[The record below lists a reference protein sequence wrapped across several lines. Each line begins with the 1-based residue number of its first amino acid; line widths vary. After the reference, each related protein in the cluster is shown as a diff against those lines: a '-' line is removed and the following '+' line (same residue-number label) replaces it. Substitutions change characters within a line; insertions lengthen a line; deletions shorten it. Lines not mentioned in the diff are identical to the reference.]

1 MGALA
6 YFSSMSSNL
15 ASPVWAHRRYRL
27 VVYDLDGTLFETI
40 PDLRTA
46 ANLALEEQSR
56 PTVSTEAVRQAIGD
70 GARVLIER
78 LCPPGTDHEE
88 VEAILDS
95 FRTHYE
101 RVCLQQTTLREGA
114 LEFVRRRGTAP
125 WRLQAILTNKP
136 QTPTDLL
143 AGHHGLREWI
153 GRALGGDTEFG
164 RKPDPAGLE
173 SLMAWAGADRET
185 TLVVGDGPADLAV
198 AQAAGVDAVRL
209 DGGYGLSSELDRFP
223 CAWRAGSF
231 SELEG
236 LWSRVEPGADHDPP
250 FPSAWH

>member
-1 MGALA
+1 M
-6 YFSSMSSNL
+6 
-15 ASPVWAHRRYRL
+15 
-27 VVYDLDGTLFETI
+27 VYDLDGTLFETI

-46 ANLALEEQSR
+46 ANLALAERNR
-56 PTVSTEAVRQAIGD
+56 PEVTLEAVRQAIGD

-78 LCPPGTDHEE
+78 LCPPGTDSGEID
-88 VEAILDS
+88 AILAS
-95 FRTHYE
+95 FRTHYQ
-101 RVCLQQTTLREGA
+101 RVCLEHTTLREGA
-114 LEFVRRRGTAP
+114 FEFIRNRAASP

-143 AGHHGLREWI
+143 VRHHGLQTWI
-153 GRALGGDTEFG
+153 GKALGGDTELG

-173 SLMAWAGADRET
+173 SLMTWAGADRET

-209 DGGYGLSSELDRFP
+209 DGGYGLPSELDRFP
-223 CAWRAGSF
+223 CAWKAGSF
-231 SELEG
+231 AELET
-236 LWSRVEPGADHDPP
+236 LWPRVEPGADPGLP